1 MRCDLPLGVAVV
13 RKLGAPAQEEFAI
26 GAIAEGVRVVNP
38 DAIRGVTPEQ
48 LAVVEDLER
57 IELRRRTRLF
67 APAPIELAGR
77 VAMIVDDG
85 VATGATATAACRA
98 VRAAAPAQIV
108 LAVPVAPAQ
117 WRPEAAAVDAFVCPH
132 PMRDFWAV
140 GQFYEDFTQT
150 TDEEVARLLRRASTG
165 SATDVPD
172 RRRSLSLSRG
182 QPISAA
188 RSVSS
193 PTPPISSARLWKS
206 LIEKASP
213 CAALTSSRT
222 CSQMRWPT
230 LYAGACPGQPR

>member
-1 MRCDLPLGVAVV
+1 MAIFVDRADAGRKLAVALEAWRGEDAVVLGIPRGGVVVAAEVARALHLPLGVAVV

-38 DAIRGVTPEQ
+38 DAIRGVTPEE
-48 LAVVEDLER
+48 LALVEELER

-77 VAMIVDDG
+77 VAVIVDDG

-108 LAVPVAPAQ
+108 LAVPVAPVQ
-117 WRPEAAAVDAFVCPH
+117 WRPEAAEADAFVCPH

-150 TDEEVARLLRRASTG
+150 TDDEVARLLRRASTG
-165 SATDVPD
+165 SATDAP
-172 RRRSLSLSRG
+172 
-182 QPISAA
+182 
-188 RSVSS
+188 
-193 PTPPISSARLWKS
+193 
-206 LIEKASP
+206 
-213 CAALTSSRT
+213 
-222 CSQMRWPT
+222 
-230 LYAGACPGQPR
+230 